1 MFAYNIFLIGFMG
14 TGKSTVS
21 RNLAQKYDF
30 IVAEMDEEIA
40 IKEEKS
46 IPQIFEKCGEEYFRN
61 LETKYLEDLQS
72 SKGKVVSC
80 GGGAVLRKENVI
92 LMKKI
97 GKVILLTASPDVIYE
112 RVKDDNGRPLLQGR
126 KNLEAI
132 KDLMEERR
140 EKYENAADIV
150 VDTEGKA
157 VQEICEEI
165 IHRILEEEEA

>member
-14 TGKSTVS
+14 TGKTTVS
-21 RNLAQKYDF
+21 HEIAHKYDF
-30 IVAEMDEEIA
+30 KVAEMDEEIA

-140 EKYENAADIV
+140 ERYEAAADIIV
-150 VDTEGKA
+150 HTDGKSA
-157 VQEICEEI
+157 EEICEEI
-165 IHRILEEEEA
+165 MSKL